1 MDSCTSTDKNLGA
14 FMATSRHNRHSNMDI
29 LECLMYLICCSF
41 PLVGGVQTM
50 NSVLK
55 PSVLICNRIGSL
67 HVECEFTS
75 AGILF
80 EQKTRISP
88 LVSAQYQVIR
98 ARYSDESDQHLF
110 ILNTSSKRISIHTE
124 FQGTEISQEVNK
136 VNSFIA
142 DSGQKTIVVRQDD
155 SWHSFQRIILFVL
168 GLISALIGGSMT
180 ALTIFESFSPDK
192 SLELLEEECRSRDC
206 QKDQPLTKGQEQ
218 ALRLATSLCQS
229 VKDGNTTH
237 ERLAAENVRGR
248 TIIVWNYTVYD
259 SYWGIHNSRW
269 IPIGMDS
276 SSSATMQ
283 GCILSQDEATAFMQ
297 FCQHNDIN

>member
-1 MDSCTSTDKNLGA
+1 
-14 FMATSRHNRHSNMDI
+14 MATSRHNRHSDMDI
-29 LECLMYLICCSF
+29 LEYLMYLMCLLL

-50 NSVLK
+50 NLVLK
-55 PSVLICNRIGSL
+55 PSVLICNRVGSL
-67 HVECEFTS
+67 HIECEFTS

-98 ARYSDESDQHLF
+98 ARYNSDESDQHLF
-110 ILNTSSKRISIHTE
+110 ILNTSSERISIHTE

-168 GLISALIGGSMT
+168 GLMSALIGGSVAT
-180 ALTIFESFSPDK
+180 LFIFASFSPDK
-192 SLELLEEECRSRDC
+192 SLELLEEECRTRDG
-206 QKDQPLTKGQEQ
+206 QKDQPLTRVQEQ

-229 VKDGNTTH
+229 VKDGNITH

-248 TIIVWNYTVYD
+248 TIVVWDYTVYD
-259 SYWGIHNSRW
+259 SCWGIHNSRW

-276 SSSATMQ
+276 SSSDTMQ